1 MFNSIE
7 SVSDKSTLNN
17 RLVVLVPR
25 GLVEASRFTQQI
37 HWIALQQHR
46 DVIFLALSDQ
56 GLDDLPIARELATLE
71 ALTCDPLFEVTS
83 RQVDAPNWVKA
94 IQSVYQ
100 PGDMVLC
107 HAGQL
112 APIGFGKGIPLDD
125 YLTRQMHLPV
135 HLLSGFYQPGMVYNK
150 AWWLSLFFWIGSL
163 AILVGF
169 SLIEYRVD
177 QSMSGMLRLFIL
189 GFLLVLEAGLIYELN
204 KYTG

>member
-1 MFNSIE
+1 MINPIE
-7 SVSDKSTLNN
+7 SVSSVTKLNK

-25 GLVEASRFTQQI
+25 GLSEASRFTQQI
-37 HWIALQQHR
+37 RWIALQQHR

-83 RQVDAPNWVKA
+83 RQLDAANWVKA
-94 IQSVYQ
+94 IQAVYR

-112 APIGFGKGIPLDD
+112 APIGFGKGIPLED
-125 YLTRQMHLPV
+125 YISEQMHLPV
-135 HLLSGFYQPGMVYNK
+135 QLLSGFYQQGTVYTRG
-150 AWWLSLFFWIGSL
+150 WWLSLLFWIGSL
-163 AILVGF
+163 VILIGF
-169 SLIEYRVD
+169 SLIEFRVD
-177 QSMSGMLRLFIL
+177 HAITGMLRLFIL